1 MTTLLDTNTAA
12 VATPRTLRKSWPI
25 LIALTLATLVVTVD
39 NSVLNVALPSIA
51 RELHAGTGELQWI
64 GNAYSLLFGGLL
76 LTGGNLADRL
86 GRKRVLLFGLVAF
99 GGASALVVFVH
110 SGGQLIA
117 LRALIGAAAAFVMPG
132 TSSCATASP
141 AAWIWPAAAL
151 EPALPACGTGA
162 TAHSSAGRPTP

>member
-51 RELHAGTGELQWI
+51 RELHAGTGESQWI

-76 LTGGNLADRL
+76 LTGGNLDTKGGPVANTHGQILDPSGKVIR
-86 GRKRVLLFGLVAF
+86 GLYGVGNCVASASARAYWA
-99 GGASALVVFVH
+99 GGATLGPILAFAHLAANAISA
-110 SGGQLIA
+110 
-117 LRALIGAAAAFVMPG
+117 
-132 TSSCATASP
+132 
-141 AAWIWPAAAL
+141 
-151 EPALPACGTGA
+151 EP
-162 TAHSSAGRPTP
+162 RR